1 MIRTDLLEGEK
12 VRLIEMD
19 PERDSKSWVKWFEN
33 SEYMRHLDSEPS
45 RLRSEKIS
53 KDWMEKHLGDFL
65 EFQFYIQTIADK
77 KIIGGV
83 GLDGNIRIHQE
94 AFVGI
99 GIGEPE
105 FWGKGYGTDAMRLIL
120 RYGFLE
126 LNLHRVS
133 LNVFGYNARAI
144 QSYLK
149 TGFQIEARSPNF
161 LIRDGKRWD
170 LVWMGILREEW
181 SRNYANKIS

>member
-1 MIRTDLLEGEK
+1 MINNDLLAGEK
-12 VRLIEMD
+12 VRLIELD

-33 SEYMRHLDSEPS
+33 SEYLRLLDSEPS
-45 RLRSEKIS
+45 RLRSEKVS
-53 KDWMEKHLGDFL
+53 KEWMEKHLSDFL
-65 EFQFYIQTIADK
+65 EFEFYIQTLDDG

-83 GLDGNIRIHQE
+83 GLEGNIRTHQE

-99 GIGEPE
+99 GIGEPDH
-105 FWGKGYGTDAMRLIL
+105 WGKGYGTDAMRLIL

-133 LNVFGYNARAI
+133 LNVFGYNTRAI
-144 QSYLK
+144 RSYEK
-149 TGFQIEARSPNF
+149 AGFVVEGRSPNF

-170 LVWMGILREEW
+170 LVWMGILKEEW
-181 SRNYANKIS
+181 IKKYGSEFI